1 MYLYNAFINSKAKDP
16 VMKNNKNKSEISPRE
31 SKEMQKRHLEMFKM
45 LLDKPMSANDITI
58 NLNDLDYKVNLRSV
72 QRDLKAFNGTN
83 GLLSEDDPSNS
94 RRPLWRVHSFDFSS
108 PKELDDTGA
117 LAIVIAQKQLASAAP
132 PQINASLKDAF
143 ERAEKLLKQTN
154 TEASRW
160 YQRVRVISPS
170 HFLKPPKLNKDVY
183 DCIRDAAL
191 RNAVVKFS
199 YKKHSH
205 DEAKGIVATGLG
217 LFYRETVAYFI
228 AFDHEGNKIKHYPIS
243 RIEEANQA
251 ISAQPQHVN
260 EFNIDEFE
268 KSGFLA
274 YRYGKPFRLQ
284 AIIFY
289 SVQREIEDAHLG
301 DNQVVTSISKNNE
314 FKLLEVDVPYDLN
327 LIQWLLARAAYLK
340 VLGPPEF
347 KLKFDE
353 ELRLAY
359 NNVKN
364 EQPFVPKEKNFGG
377 KSGGAT

>member
-1 MYLYNAFINSKAKDP
+1 
-16 VMKNNKNKSEISPRE
+16 MKNSNPHKSETSSRE
-31 SKEMQKRHLEMFKM
+31 SKGMQKRHMEMYKM
-45 LLDKPMSANDITI
+45 LIDKAMSVSDITSS
-58 NLNDLDYKVNLRSV
+58 LNDLGYKVNIRSV

-83 GLLSEDDPSNS
+83 GLLDETDPSNNS
-94 RRPLWRVHSFDFSS
+94 RQLWKVHSFDFSS
-108 PKELDDTGA
+108 PSELDDTGA
-117 LAIVIAQKQLASAAP
+117 LAMVIAQKQLALAAP
-132 PQINASLKDAF
+132 PQINASLKGAF
-143 ERAEKLLKQTN
+143 ERAEKLLKRVN

-191 RNAVVKFS
+191 RNAVVTFS

-228 AFDHEGNKIKHYPIS
+228 AFDHEENKIKHYPIS
-243 RIEEANQA
+243 RIEEANQS

-268 KSGFLA
+268 KNGWLA
-274 YRYGKPFRLQ
+274 YRYGEPFRLQ

-301 DNQVVTSISKNNE
+301 DNQVVTTISKDNE

-359 NNVKN
+359 DNVKH

-377 KSGGAT
+377 KGSGAT